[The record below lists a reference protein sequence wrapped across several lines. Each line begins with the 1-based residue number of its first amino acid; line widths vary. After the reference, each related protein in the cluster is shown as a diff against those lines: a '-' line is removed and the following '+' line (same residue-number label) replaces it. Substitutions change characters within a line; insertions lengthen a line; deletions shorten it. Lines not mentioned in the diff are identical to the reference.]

1 MVAIYR
7 RSNAGENMTRNI
19 TTLSL
24 AIAVAASGPAMA
36 TAPRARA
43 TPNKQLTAGQVLK
56 VTGKGFS
63 PDQVMFV
70 VQCNRD
76 VAAYGEDA
84 CNINNYVEVTTTR
97 KGLVPATMFTVQTG
111 TIGNGTCGTS
121 KVDRK
126 CYIAISTEDL
136 SQHANAEVFF
146 AVP

>member
-1 MVAIYR
+1 
-7 RSNAGENMTRNI
+7 MTRNI

-97 KGLVPATMFTVQTG
+97 KGLVPAIMFTVQTG
-111 TIGNGTCGTS
+111 TVGNGTCGTS

-126 CYIAISTEDL
+126 CYIAISTADL

>member
-1 MVAIYR
+1 
-7 RSNAGENMTRNI
+7 MTRNI

-24 AIAVAASGPAMA
+24 AIAVTASGPAMA
-36 TAPRARA
+36 TGPRAKA
-43 TPNKQLTAGQVLK
+43 TPNTQLAAGQVLK
-56 VTGKGFS
+56 VAGKGFS
-63 PDQVMFV
+63 PHQMMFV

-76 VAAYGEDA
+76 VAEYGEDA
-84 CNINNYVEVTTTR
+84 CNINDYVVVTTTK

-126 CYIAISTEDL
+126 CYIAISTADL